1 MRNLF
6 GGAWLFG
13 LAAALG
19 AAAEVDALKYQ
30 HGISL
35 IHELKYRA
43 DFGAFDYMN
52 PAAPKGGALRLSTTA
67 PIRSFSD
74 VWDEEVLP
82 APGMNRTYDYLLHRA
97 GDELGGFYG
106 HLAQGVALASDRRSL
121 HLRLHPDARWHDGE
135 PITPKDV
142 KFTFDHVLRTTQGKV
157 YMGWLTAVEI
167 AGAREL
173 AFRHAR
179 RFTTEDLQWLTYV
192 SILPAHYWKDRNPN
206 ATTFVPPLGSG
217 PYRVAGHDRS
227 HVRFERVPDYW
238 GRNLPINLGRHN
250 FDEIRYDLYRD
261 DTVAREAFHKG
272 LLDFR
277 LEGEIRYWIA
287 YDGEERFAKDILPWR
302 SLSGAQWAITLNTRK
317 PHLRDVR
324 AREALTLAVDFDWQN
339 RVFHHSLYARADS
352 YFANSRFAARGVPS
366 GPELTMLQRFRGRI
380 PERVFTDVFELPHS
394 TGTGRN
400 RAALRRARD
409 LLDAAGWRMAGGVLV
424 DGKGSQFRLQ
434 LLARTQ
440 ADQRTLLPYV
450 DSLKRLGIDAH
461 LKIVDDARFI
471 HLIGAREFDA
481 VLREHGFL
489 TPPARQLRNYFASR
503 GADEPVTGNLAG
515 ISDPAVDALIERAE
529 SAETLGEMV
538 VACRAL
544 DRVLL
549 WQFYNI
555 PLDAMHEPRM
565 VYWNKFGRPERE
577 DAAVYSPPRQDA
589 WWHDAD
595 KARQL
600 ARDACVEC

>member
-6 GGAWLFG
+6 VGAWLLG
-13 LAAALG
+13 LAAAL
-19 AAAEVDALKYQ
+19 AAAADENALKYQ

-43 DFGAFDYMN
+43 DFGGFDYMN
-52 PAAPKGGALRLSTTA
+52 PAAPKGGALRLSTTT

-121 HLRLHPDARWHDGE
+121 HIRLHPNARWHDGE
-135 PITPKDV
+135 PITPEDV

-157 YMGWLTAVEI
+157 YMGWLAAVEI

-173 AFRHAR
+173 AFRHER

-217 PYRVAGHDRS
+217 PYRVAAQDRS

-277 LEGEIRYWIA
+277 LEGEIRHWIA

-302 SLSGAQWAITLNTRK
+302 SLSGAQWAITLNARK
-317 PHLRDVR
+317 PHLADVR
-324 AREALTLAVDFDWQN
+324 VREALTLAVDFDWQN
-339 RVFHHSLYARADS
+339 RVFHHGLYARADS

-366 GPELTMLQRFRGRI
+366 GPELTMLQPFRGRI

-409 LLDAAGWRMAGGVLV
+409 LLDAAGWRMANGVLV
-424 DGKGSQFRLQ
+424 DGKGAPFRLQ

-450 DSLKRLGIDAH
+450 DSLKRLGIDAY

-471 HLIGAREFDA
+471 RLIGAREFDA
-481 VLREHGFL
+481 VMREHGFL
-489 TPPARQLRNYFASR
+489 TPPARQLRNYFASH
-503 GADEPVTGNLAG
+503 GADEPLTGNLAG
-515 ISDPAVDALIERAE
+515 ISDPVVDALIERAE
-529 SAETLGEMV
+529 SAETLGAMV

-565 VYWNKFGRPERE
+565 VYWNKFGRPEHE
-577 DAAVYSPPRQDA
+577 DAAVYSPPRHDA
-589 WWHDAD
+589 WWYDAD
-595 KARQL
+595 KAQQL

>member
-6 GGAWLFG
+6 GAWLFG
-13 LAAALG
+13 LAVALG
-19 AAAEVDALKYQ
+19 AAADEDALEYQ

-43 DFGAFDYMN
+43 DFRGFEYMN
-52 PAAPKGGALRLSTTA
+52 PAAPKGGALRLSTTT

-121 HLRLHPDARWHDGE
+121 HLRLHPDARWHDGG
-135 PITPKDV
+135 PITPEDV

-157 YMGWLTAVEI
+157 YMGWLAAVEI

-173 AFRHAR
+173 AFHHKR
-179 RFTTEDLQWLTYV
+179 RFITEDLQWLTYV

-206 ATTFVPPLGSG
+206 ATTSVPPLGSG

-277 LEGEIRYWIA
+277 LEGEIRHWFA
-287 YDGEERFAKDILPWR
+287 YDSGGRFAKDILPWR

-317 PHLRDVR
+317 PRLRDVR
-324 AREALTLAVDFDWQN
+324 VREALTLAVDFDWQN
-339 RVFHHSLYARADS
+339 RVFHHGLYARADS
-352 YFANSRFAARGVPS
+352 YFANSRFAAQGVPS

-400 RAALRRARD
+400 REALRRARD
-409 LLDAAGWRMAGGVLV
+409 LLDAAGWRMANGVLV
-424 DGKGSQFRLQ
+424 DGKGAPFRLQ

-450 DSLKRLGIDAH
+450 DSLKRLGIDAY
-461 LKIVDDARFI
+461 LKVVENARFI

-489 TPPARQLRNYFASR
+489 TPPARQLRNYFASH

-515 ISDPAVDALIERAE
+515 ITDPVVDALIERAE

-565 VYWNKFGRPERE
+565 VYWNKFGRPKHE
-577 DAAVYSPPRQDA
+577 DAAVYSPPRHDA
-589 WWHDAD
+589 WWYDAD

>member
-6 GGAWLFG
+6 VGAWLFG
-13 LAAALG
+13 LAAALAE
-19 AAAEVDALKYQ
+19 AADENALKYQ

-43 DFGAFDYMN
+43 DFGGFDYMN
-52 PAAPKGGALRLSTTA
+52 PAAPKGGALRLSTTT

-106 HLAQGVALASDRRSL
+106 QLAQGVALASNRRSL
-121 HLRLHPDARWHDGE
+121 HIRLHPNARWHDGE
-135 PITPKDV
+135 PITPEDV

-157 YMGWLTAVEI
+157 YMGWLAAVEI

-173 AFRHAR
+173 AFRHER

-217 PYRVAGHDRS
+217 PYRVAAHDRS

-277 LEGEIRYWIA
+277 LEGEIRHWIA

-302 SLSGAQWAITLNTRK
+302 SLSGAQWAITLNARK
-317 PHLRDVR
+317 PHLADVR
-324 AREALTLAVDFDWQN
+324 VREALTLAVDFDWQN
-339 RVFHHSLYARADS
+339 RVFHHGLYARADS

-366 GPELTMLQRFRGRI
+366 GPELTMLQPFRGRI

-409 LLDAAGWRMAGGVLV
+409 LLDAAGWRMANGVLV
-424 DGKGSQFRLQ
+424 DGKGAPFRLQ

-450 DSLKRLGIDAH
+450 DSLKRLGIDAY

-471 HLIGAREFDA
+471 RLIGAREFDA

-489 TPPARQLRNYFASR
+489 TPPARQLRNYFASH
-503 GADEPVTGNLAG
+503 GADEPLTGNLAG
-515 ISDPAVDALIERAE
+515 ISDPVVDALIERAE

-565 VYWNKFGRPERE
+565 VYWNKFGRPEHE
-577 DAAVYSPPRQDA
+577 DAAVYSPPRLDA
-589 WWHDAD
+589 WWYDAD

>member
-6 GGAWLFG
+6 VGAWLFG

-19 AAAEVDALKYQ
+19 AAADEDALEYQ

-43 DFGAFDYMN
+43 DLRGFDYMN
-52 PAAPKGGALRLSTTA
+52 PTAPKGGALRLSTTT

-106 HLAQGVALASDRRSL
+106 QLAQGVALASDRRSL

-135 PITPKDV
+135 PITPEDV

-157 YMGWLTAVEI
+157 YMGWLATVEI
-167 AGAREL
+167 TDAREL
-173 AFRHAR
+173 AIRHKR
-179 RFTTEDLQWLTYV
+179 RFITEDLQWLTYV

-217 PYRVAGHDRS
+217 PYRVAEHDRS

-250 FDEIRYDLYRD
+250 FDEITYDLHRD

-277 LEGEIRYWIA
+277 LEGEIRHWFA
-287 YDGEERFAKDILPWR
+287 YDGQGRFAKDILPWR
-302 SLSGAQWAITLNTRK
+302 SLAGAQWAITLNTRK
-317 PHLRDVR
+317 THLRDVR
-324 AREALTLAVDFDWQN
+324 VREALTLAVDFDWQN
-339 RVFHHSLYARADS
+339 RVFHHGLYARADS

-380 PERVFTDVFELPHS
+380 PERVFSDVFELPHS

-409 LLDAAGWRMAGGVLV
+409 LLEAAGWRMAGGVLV
-424 DGKGSQFRLQ
+424 DGKGSPFSLQ

-471 HLIGAREFDA
+471 HLIGEREFDA

-489 TPPARQLRNYFASR
+489 TPPARQLRNYFASH

-515 ISDPAVDALIERAE
+515 INDPVVDALIERAE

-565 VYWNKFGRPERE
+565 VYWNKFGRPEHE
-577 DAAVYSPPRQDA
+577 DAAVYSPPRHDA
-589 WWHDAD
+589 WWYDAD